1 MYIESFCVGR
11 LVGRWQRY
19 DVTCDHD
26 ACLVG
31 FAANIVA
38 TRFWCYGGGGQP
50 GWSSDSGAREV
61 DLIPMGC
68 CLLRV

>member
-1 MYIESFCVGR
+1 MYVESFCVGR

-38 TRFWCYGGGGQP
+38 TRFWCYGGGGRP
-50 GWSSDSGAREV
+50 GCYTDR
-61 DLIPMGC
+61 
-68 CLLRV
+68 